1 MITTDRGGVTME
13 TANLSMVRPPGFY
26 IREELEARGW
36 TQRDLAYVLGCTEQA
51 VNVIVSGKRGISPE
65 MAKALGQA
73 FDVAAEFF
81 VNLQKSYDLS
91 RAHDPDPGVWRRARL
106 QNPFPV
112 REMIRRGW
120 LQDTDA
126 ALLEVQMAK
135 FFECATADEIP
146 HLSHAAKKTSY
157 YEDIPAAQLVWLFR
171 VRQIAKSVT
180 VPGRYSQRLLSG
192 GLAELK
198 QLIREPEETRRVPQ
212 ILAQCGV
219 RFVLVEPLPGAK
231 IDGVCFWLGPGAP
244 VIGMSMRFDRIDN
257 FWFVVRHELE
267 HVLRGHG
274 RTHEIVDD
282 DIEGSQDGDVPETE
296 RIANTAAADFC
307 IPTAEMDLF
316 IARKQPFFSERDII
330 GFARRLQVHPGLV
343 VGQVQRRT
351 GRFDLLRKHQ
361 VKCRQFIL
369 STAIVD
375 GWGHVHPVTM

>member
-1 MITTDRGGVTME
+1 MDS
-13 TANLSMVRPPGFY
+13 ANPPTVPPPGFF

-36 TQRDLAYVLGCTEQA
+36 TQRDLAYVLGCTDQA
-51 VNVIVSGKRGISPE
+51 VNMIISGKRGISPE

-81 VNLQKSYDLS
+81 VNLQKMYDLS
-91 RAHDPDPGVWRRARL
+91 RAHDPDPGVQRRARL

-126 ALLEVQMAK
+126 ALLEVQMAR
-135 FFECATADEIP
+135 FFERATADDIP
-146 HLSHAAKKTSY
+146 HLPHAAKKTSY
-157 YEDIPAAQLVWLFR
+157 YEEIPAAQLVWLFR
-171 VRQIAKSVT
+171 VRQIARSVT
-180 VPGRYSQRLLSG
+180 VTGRYSERSLQD
-192 GLAELK
+192 GLAQLK

-219 RFVLVEPLPGAK
+219 RYILVEALPGGK
-231 IDGVCFWLGPGAP
+231 IDGVCFWLGPSAP
-244 VIGMSMRFDRIDN
+244 VIGVSMRFDRIDN
-257 FWFVVRHELE
+257 FWFVLRHEVE

-274 RTHEIVDD
+274 RTQEIVDVD
-282 DIEGSQDGDVPETE
+282 LEGSQEGDLPEEE

-307 IPTAEMDLF
+307 IPTAEMNSF

-330 GFARRLQVHPGLV
+330 GFARRLQVHPGIV

-361 VKCRQFIL
+361 VKCRQFVL
-369 STAIVD
+369 PTAIVD
-375 GWGHVHPVTM
+375 GWGHVHPVNM